1 MTDRAIAAARGNAG
15 LQDLLFQAVLADRA
29 TGEAAV
35 KALEDYLGG
44 GDLPARGALRDTLE
58 RLVVDKLLEAVDRGR
73 AYAAAALRHCSACRC
88 RSRSGRNSPPTNG
101 LGRPDRLLGFGLWE
115 RLPDIADPH
124 ADAAGPN
131 AIAAV
136 RLPSPPDEEAKRA
149 IASLLPDLFT
159 AWGGPDRSG
168 KSTATDIELTRLA
181 LDCGN
186 LDVLAVTGLFAIRG
200 LEQAF
205 AYREASSIAMDA
217 LDALEHGGRVPE
229 TQFLRAAA
237 EVFDRVG
244 EPEALRRVYAGA
256 AAVVADDPALP
267 AADRL
272 ARAQLRM
279 RYGAYLQQQG
289 GPDTALLELQAAAAV
304 FEALGDRRERAVTLG
319 DIARIMTGK
328 GEVEAALAL
337 HQEQLQI
344 FEALGDRRERA
355 VTLGDIARI
364 MTGKGEVEAAL
375 ALHQEQARRP
385 SRRWAIGASGR

>member
-1 MTDRAIAAARGNAG
+1 M
-15 LQDLLFQAVLADRA
+15 QDSLFQAVLADRA

-58 RLVVDKLLEAVDRGR
+58 RLVVDKLLEALTEGERTLLRASTLFRLPLPLAGR
-73 AYAAAALRHCSACRC
+73 QKFAAAER
-88 RSRSGRNSPPTNG
+88 

-181 LDCGN
+181 LDRGN
-186 LDVLAVTGLFAIRG
+186 LDVLAVTGLFVICG

-205 AYREASSIAMDA
+205 AYREAVFHRHGGSRTLSNS
-217 LDALEHGGRVPE
+217 GGRVPE
-229 TQFLRAAA
+229 IATPPRRRRKFSIASANRK
-237 EVFDRVG
+237 R
-244 EPEALRRVYAGA
+244 LRRVYAGA
-256 AAVVADDPALP
+256 AAVVADDPALAGGGLVLP
-267 AADRL
+267 GHG
-272 ARAQLRM
+272 LRM

-289 GPDTALLELQAAAAV
+289 GPGCSPSGIAGCCRRVRGAGRSARAG
-304 FEALGDRRERAVTLG
+304 GDVGR
-319 DIARIMTGK
+319 
-328 GEVEAALAL
+328 
-337 HQEQLQI
+337 H
-344 FEALGDRRERA
+344 
-355 VTLGDIARI
+355 
-364 MTGKGEVEAAL
+364 
-375 ALHQEQARRP
+375 RP
-385 SRRWAIGASGR
+385 DQ